1 MSGFD
6 ISDYPDN
13 TDKVL
18 AAIYLDGPHDE
29 NDGMSRREIA
39 YETDLSYDK
48 ARTRADK
55 LAEGGHL
62 SMYWND
68 NNAAKR
74 PVALYTLTNSVRDFA
89 AGAAE
94 SVRLFGDIPEEFN
107 REHIMTIHSEFSLL
121 RDKKEI
127 EHLFPDDLRELNA
140 GENGRLRSKI
150 TERLSQIE
158 DEVCRMDEEM
168 EILHNKAEMMVEDF
182 EDPPV
187 VDPSPEKAK
196 CIRCDESKPV
206 YLIKENNRAM
216 CKDCYI
222 TAEGRPA
229 SCENC
234 GMKSEQ
240 YLMLDS
246 GIVCVHCLANHML

>member
-39 YETDLSYDK
+39 YETDL
-48 ARTRADK
+48 
-55 LAEGGHL
+55 
-62 SMYWND
+62 
-68 NNAAKR
+68 
-74 PVALYTLTNSVRDFA
+74 
-89 AGAAE
+89 
-94 SVRLFGDIPEEFN
+94 
-107 REHIMTIHSEFSLL
+107 
-121 RDKKEI
+121 
-127 EHLFPDDLRELNA
+127 
-140 GENGRLRSKI
+140 
-150 TERLSQIE
+150 
-158 DEVCRMDEEM
+158 RMDEEM
-168 EILHNKAEMMVEDF
+168 EVLHNKAEMMVEDF

-187 VDPSPEKAK
+187 VDHSPEKAK

-206 YLIKENNRAM
+206 YLIKENNRTM

-234 GMKSEQ
+234 GIKSEQ